1 MHARHNF
8 EKFLIYGFV
17 FFLDEREEGERA
29 PCGAATRAMGWKALS
44 HYFCFNIAA
53 NGWKQVGI
61 CANILYDYHCH
72 TRVPHP
78 EGSRAWFYFWV
89 WPGGG
94 TAAATWTG
102 TWLMRMCFVPL
113 PSIFVAVCVLKR
125 VSVGACVCVSV
136 GAGFAFLFWHPRPLE
151 QRTYKARSVIPRFAH
166 PKTVSNYVWK
176 NYKKKKTREKK
187 RRVAAHWIAMK
198 KFLVISLNN
207 KITVRENSKY
217 FY

>member
-1 MHARHNF
+1 MAESKLAYVRTFYMTTTATHASHIQKEVEHGFIFGSGQAAGQQRPHGQ
-8 EKFLIYGFV
+8 EHGWCGCVSSPCHPFLW
-17 FFLDEREEGERA
+17 LCACSR
-29 PCGAATRAMGWKALS
+29 GW
-44 HYFCFNIAA
+44 I
-53 NGWKQVGI
+53 W
-61 CANILYDYHCH
+61 
-72 TRVPHP
+72 
-78 EGSRAWFYFWV
+78 AWMY
-89 WPGGG
+89 
-94 TAAATWTG
+94 
-102 TWLMRMCFVPL
+102 
-113 PSIFVAVCVLKR
+113 
-125 VSVGACVCVSV
+125 VCVSV

-151 QRTYKARSVIPRFAH
+151 QRTYKARSVIPHFAH